1 MQRRAEL
8 ALIRRML
15 GHLDAGTTDE
25 APHPLRLP
33 PTRHTSPE
41 HLERERRDLF
51 RAQPIAAALACELSA
66 PGDFLAL
73 ASGGIPILLVRGADR
88 RIRAFRNV
96 CRHRGAPLAEGR
108 GHAEGGRL
116 RCPFHAWTYDLAGAL
131 AAQPLGGADRTRRT
145 NDAGDAR
152 AADAAGDSESDG
164 IRLRLREL
172 PSAEHGGLV
181 LVRPEGDEPID
192 AAAWLGEVA
201 LDLEVLGLPGF
212 HFFAEH
218 RSHWGANWKLLL
230 ETFLESLHVFSLHR
244 ETVHPH
250 YFSLPMVADPLG
262 AHLRFPVARRSL
274 AGLRERPESEWRLV
288 DHATVQWYLAP
299 NALLSATRDYA
310 LLWRFESPEPGACL
324 VDTRFYTARPVAN
337 EAEAKRWREAFA
349 LQLRVTGEE
358 DFPMQEKIQRGLASG
373 VADPLEIG
381 RCEIG
386 VQHLHT
392 TLARLANETQGGGDA
407 PAAGAA

>member
-15 GHLDAGTTDE
+15 AHLAAGTTDE
-25 APHPLRLP
+25 APGLLRLP
-33 PTRHTSPE
+33 PAQHTSAE
-41 HLERERRDLF
+41 HLARERRGLF
-51 RAQPIAAALACELSA
+51 RAQPIAAALACELPE
-66 PGDFLAL
+66 PGDFLAF

-88 RIRAFRNV
+88 RARAFLNV
-96 CRHRGAPLAEGR
+96 CRHRGAPIAEGR
-108 GHAEGGRL
+108 GRAAGGRM
-116 RCPFHAWTYDLAGAL
+116 RCPFHAWTYDLTGKL
-131 AAQPLGGADRTRRT
+131 AARPLGDARGP
-145 NDAGDAR
+145 NEPGEAGDAALGER
-152 AADAAGDSESDG
+152 DPGQR
-164 IRLRLREL
+164 RLLEL
-172 PSAEHGGLV
+172 PCAEQSGLL
-181 LVRPEGDEPID
+181 LVRPEGGAPID
-192 AAAWLGEVA
+192 GSGWLGEVA
-201 LDLEVLGLPGF
+201 LDLDALGLPGF

-218 RSHWGANWKLLL
+218 TARWNANWKLLL

-250 YFSLPMVADPLG
+250 YFSLPMVADALG

-274 AGLRERPESEWRLV
+274 ESLRERPEAEWRLV

-299 NALLSATRDYA
+299 NVLLSATRDYA

-324 VDTRFYTARPVAN
+324 VETRFYTARPVAN
-337 EAEAKRWREAFA
+337 EAEAQRWRDALA

-373 VADPLEIG
+373 LAEPLEIG

-386 VQHLHT
+386 VQHLHE
-392 TLARLANETQGGGDA
+392 TLARLMDEAPGDA
-407 PAAGAA
+407 TPHPTARE